1 MTELNAQPAAGLAEP
16 VSSKRARCGIPC
28 LKHPHA
34 CDRSPKHTGVHRDVQ
49 QRGDHSCEWDTPGP
63 KDVPA
68 LMDALNRSRSGARE
82 LGQIVVFL
90 TDLMKD
96 AFQRGGSDPI
106 GALHMLGNHL
116 AEALVSDEDADEFN
130 RVYRALEQR
139 RGEVPQLRAD
149 LEQCRSMLRQ
159 SERTAVDLKGQVEC
173 QRGLDEQLLAGLE
186 RDEAQVERLRVEQ
199 AAVFAALRDALGT
212 SPASFGQAA
221 AQAVKAIA
229 ERDRLAGLLT
239 GKATVTEYG
248 VHFWSR
254 MYGKHHVDDCRSLAD
269 ALSLITLIRRKV
281 DAGALL
287 VSRQVPAPGPVGEW
301 RAVSPDDAAVA
312 FETAKAGSR

>member
-1 MTELNAQPAAGLAEP
+1 MNEAIITRHVENLRAENERLRTELAAFVPPGALSAGEIPALCGTCTELLCVPGLP
-16 VSSKRARCGIPC
+16 GCARCV
-28 LKHPHA
+28 
-34 CDRSPKHTGVHRDVQ
+34 S
-49 QRGDHSCEWDTPGP
+49 
-63 KDVPA
+63 
-68 LMDALNRSRSGARE
+68 
-82 LGQIVVFL
+82 
-90 TDLMKD
+90 
-96 AFQRGGSDPI
+96 
-106 GALHMLGNHL
+106 
-116 AEALVSDEDADEFN
+116 AEI
-130 RVYRALEQR
+130 
-139 RGEVPQLRAD
+139 
-149 LEQCRSMLRQ
+149 
-159 SERTAVDLKGQVEC
+159 
-173 QRGLDEQLLAGLE
+173 
-186 RDEAQVERLRVEQ
+186 ERLRVEQ
-199 AAVFAALRDALGT
+199 AAVVAALRDALGA
-212 SPASFGQAA
+212 SPATLGQAA

-312 FETAKAGSR
+312 FETAKAVAQ